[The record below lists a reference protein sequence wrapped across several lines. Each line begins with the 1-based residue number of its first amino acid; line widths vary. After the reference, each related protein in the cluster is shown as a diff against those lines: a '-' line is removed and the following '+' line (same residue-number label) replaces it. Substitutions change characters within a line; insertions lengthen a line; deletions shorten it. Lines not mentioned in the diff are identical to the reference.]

1 MYHKHEI
8 VAKIGTI
15 LSFFFVGFG
24 FIEKLLKDKKWVF
37 YNNGKFYFYVE
48 WNYLLYSII
57 GIIFCGIFWSLRYC
71 WKYYKSKDVDMSFDD
86 GKITIFNN
94 SEHIIN
100 IRKICCIVMY
110 DLYNKKENRPWL
122 DDGFLNDIFSNK
134 NIPSLTHFSIEPSFD
149 EKVNYVWKTKIIVIL
164 SIKYTVLDSDFIS
177 SITRTLST
185 NETKKMKRIIVPETK
200 KEIKMF
206 KKLSQK

>member
-71 WKYYKSKDVDMSFDD
+71 WKYYKSDDIGICFYSINSKDNVECVVYNNTEHDIIIHEIRFINKTETEYR
-86 GKITIFNN
+86 KITNDSFCIKYRQYYRD
-94 SEHIIN
+94 EVN
-100 IRKICCIVMY
+100 IRMINNTFFCNMVI
-110 DLYNKKENRPWL
+110 LYR
-122 DDGFLNDIFSNK
+122 FSNTEFHSNHK
-134 NIPSLTHFSIEPSFD
+134 DKIKRKLT
-149 EKVNYVWKTKIIVIL
+149 T
-164 SIKYTVLDSDFIS
+164 
-177 SITRTLST
+177 
-185 NETKKMKRIIVPETK
+185 

-206 KKLSQK
+206 KNLSLK